1 MNVLLCCNKQ
11 ENLGPENKAP
21 LCSMC
26 EIAVKA
32 AESLLNN
39 NMTEEQIVHDME
51 KVCYMLPHGVLGQCK
66 DFVDSYGK
74 AVVVMLLEATNPEVV
89 CIMLKLPLSG
99 V

>member
-1 MNVLLCCNKQ
+1 NPALCR
-11 ENLGPENKAP
+11 
-21 LCSMC
+21 MC
-26 EIAVKA
+26 EVAVKA

-39 NMTEEQIVHDME
+39 NMTEEEIVHEME

-89 CIMLKLPLSG
+89 CIMLKTTVPLSG